1 MYVAYYV
8 DIVNSVKCMKSKREL
23 NKAHRPQREANW
35 KNSYPLY
42 KGKGHRRNNYAKHAT
57 NQVCN
62 DVIAKKFKV
71 SRQKAE
77 NT

>member
-1 MYVAYYV
+1 MQ
-8 DIVNSVKCMKSKREL
+8 CQL
-23 NKAHRPQREANW
+23 PTLHR
-35 KNSYPLY
+35 
-42 KGKGHRRNNYAKHAT
+42 KGKGHRRNNYAKQAT